1 MQGLEATRDR
11 DPGQLRP
18 RRVVG
23 KGVEK
28 VRWTQ
33 LGLVKQLPESQEWGA
48 QL

>member
-1 MQGLEATRDR
+1 MQGLGATRDR

-18 RRVVG
+18 RRVG

-33 LGLVKQLPESQEWGA
+33 LGLVKQLPESQERGA